1 MRIEKKTIPSLFE
14 KVLSG
19 EKTFD
24 ARLDRFKCK
33 PGDILVLREWDPK
46 KEKYTGRK
54 LEKKVTFV
62 LRSKDLKKFWSE
74 EEVEKYGFQIIA
86 FK

>member
-1 MRIEKKTIPSLFE
+1 MIIEKKAVPELFE

-33 PGDILVLREWDPK
+33 PGDILVLREWDPE

-62 LRSKDLKKFWSE
+62 LKSKDLEKFWSK